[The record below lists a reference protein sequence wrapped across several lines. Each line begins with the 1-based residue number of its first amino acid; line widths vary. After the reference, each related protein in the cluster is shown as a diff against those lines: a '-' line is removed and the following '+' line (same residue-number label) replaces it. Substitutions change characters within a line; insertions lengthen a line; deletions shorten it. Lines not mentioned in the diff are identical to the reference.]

1 MDGYTAAAEIR
12 HRLGLAELPIVAMT
26 ANAMAADREA
36 CLAAGMND
44 HVGKPFDLDQLV
56 ETILRHSRR
65 EPDAPDETVPA
76 ALGPASDSPP
86 LLLPALFAS
95 AAANGIEL
103 DRALHRLG
111 GNVGVYLGMLRR
123 FMADLPAMARQAL
136 AQFDS
141 GERRDA
147 GLTMHTLKGLAAT
160 LGIAR
165 LATAASAAEAWLTD
179 KTGQADDP
187 LRDRLALVAIADSV
201 AGLQVAIASVVTG
214 LDQALAAA
222 VTGPAPP
229 GPDRAELQQTLVEL
243 ARLLADSDLTA
254 IDVHARLP
262 KADPALAGDRLQAL
276 ADAISALDFEPALAQ
291 CRALLNDLSPG
302 MN

>member
-1 MDGYTAAAEIR
+1 
-12 HRLGLAELPIVAMT
+12 
-26 ANAMAADREA
+26 
-36 CLAAGMND
+36 
-44 HVGKPFDLDQLV
+44 
-56 ETILRHSRR
+56 
-65 EPDAPDETVPA
+65 
-76 ALGPASDSPP
+76 
-86 LLLPALFAS
+86 
-95 AAANGIEL
+95 
-103 DRALHRLG
+103 
-111 GNVGVYLGMLRR
+111 
-123 FMADLPAMARQAL
+123 MADLPAMARQAL